1 MMIAILTQTGVGQMD
16 GAKLQHAL
24 GAKSKTSAQ
33 VRLSQF
39 RAKIARIQAGA
50 LVKAL
55 PDKCEET
62 PAAPKSK
69 SATASAKKRKLDG
82 DGTDLLIKY
91 EDKNDSLLETLIRK
105 LLDGDSKDLGF
116 KMEVKAG
123 DGGLGI
129 SGPGSVDSGVVG
141 KE

>member
-1 MMIAILTQTGVGQMD
+1 MMVAILTQTGVGQMD

-39 RAKIARIQAGA
+39 RAKIARLQAGA
-50 LVKAL
+50 SVKAL
-55 PDKCEET
+55 PIKCEES
-62 PAAPKSK
+62 PAASASK
-69 SATASAKKRKLDG
+69 NATFRAKKRKLDG

-91 EDKNDSLLETLIRK
+91 EENNKLLLETPKRK
-105 LLDGDSKDLGF
+105 LPDDSSKALEF
-116 KMEVKAG
+116 KIEHKAD
-123 DGGLGI
+123 DGGLGF
-129 SGPGSVDSGVVG
+129 SEAGFGGSGVVG